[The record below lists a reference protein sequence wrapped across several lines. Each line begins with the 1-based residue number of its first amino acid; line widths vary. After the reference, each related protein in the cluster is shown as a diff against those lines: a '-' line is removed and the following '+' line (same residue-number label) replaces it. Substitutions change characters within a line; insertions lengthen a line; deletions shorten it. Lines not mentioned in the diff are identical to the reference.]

1 MLKRLSSLRLI
12 LPTLFI
18 CLSSQLVASG
28 PEADKAVCEYIETSS
43 HLVKSENLIGQCS
56 EYGRIEVLDIPASA
70 CGATDQPNECL
81 WELTELK
88 GLFIESKAKAIN
100 PSVLAQISDELMTM
114 DAVGR
119 QLCRA
124 RQELYMTAPMW
135 NTTVA
140 GELYNT
146 CISDL
151 QDFILKALD
160 TADWVAN

>member
-1 MLKRLSSLRLI
+1 M
-12 LPTLFI
+12 PTFFI

-43 HLVKSENLIGQCS
+43 HLVKSESLIGQCS

-88 GLFIESKAKAIN
+88 DLFIGSKAKAIK
-100 PSVLAQISDELMTM
+100 PSVLASISKELATV
-114 DAVGR
+114 DYEGR
-119 QLCRA
+119 KLCRA

-135 NTTVA
+135 NATVA

-146 CISDL
+146 CVSDL
-151 QDFILKALD
+151 QDFILDALD